1 MVLKFTLLSYS
12 VGSRAHMTELLRIQ
26 QGPFL
31 LEHCLK
37 EKDWEFSKLCEGIAA
52 CSSIAGINVK
62 ELKSALT
69 SGQ

>member
-1 MVLKFTLLSYS
+1 
-12 VGSRAHMTELLRIQ
+12 MTELLRIQ

-62 ELKSALT
+62 ELKSAFDFDSLPKC
-69 SGQ
+69 SIVLYL